1 MSVKS
6 RAKNFST
13 EEIALLVDLVQENK
27 PSLFGALSPSLTSEE
42 KVNIWED
49 IAQKLT
55 QAHGTVRTK
64 DDVSKKWSNILAK
77 HKPIISDKLS
87 SIRKTGCGSPEGNL
101 SEMELKIKSIKG
113 KELFE
118 GVASGID
125 LSLLSPISPLS
136 ESEMSIGSATD
147 RDIKPRRKR
156 KFFDDD
162 IALTH
167 SVKNVILQGEQEKLV
182 VWKSIDT
189 KLDRV
194 VGLLEAVVSNQ
205 NRMLSNNFSQIQPT
219 LPPFQTTP
227 STLPPP
233 PNPHGYFQPFLPP
246 HPHHFQTND

>member
-1 MSVKS
+1 M
-6 RAKNFST
+6 
-13 EEIALLVDLVQENK
+13 
-27 PSLFGALSPSLTSEE
+27 
-42 KVNIWED
+42 
-49 IAQKLT
+49 
-55 QAHGTVRTK
+55 
-64 DDVSKKWSNILAK
+64 AK
-77 HKPIISDKLS
+77 HKPNISDKLS
-87 SIRKTGCGSPEGNL
+87 SIRKTGGGSPEGNL

-125 LSLLSPISPLS
+125 LSLESPISPLS

-182 VWKSIDT
+182 VLKSIDT

-205 NRMLSNNFSQIQPT
+205 NRKLSNNFSQNT
-219 LPPFQTTP
+219 AYFATFSNYSFHATTSP
-227 STLPPP
+227 
-233 PNPHGYFQPFLPP
+233 
-246 HPHHFQTND
+246 

>member
-6 RAKNFST
+6 RAKNFSA

-49 IAQKLT
+49 IAQKLS
-55 QAHGTVRTK
+55 QANGTVRTK

-87 SIRKTGCGSPEGNL
+87 SIRKTGGGSPEGNL

-147 RDIKPRRKR
+147 RDIKPRRK
-156 KFFDDD
+156 K
-162 IALTH
+162 
-167 SVKNVILQGEQEKLV
+167 KIL
-182 VWKSIDT
+182 
-189 KLDRV
+189 R
-194 VGLLEAVVSNQ
+194 
-205 NRMLSNNFSQIQPT
+205 R
-219 LPPFQTTP
+219 
-227 STLPPP
+227 
-233 PNPHGYFQPFLPP
+233 
-246 HPHHFQTND
+246 